1 VVKNLLLIL
10 LIPLS
15 TLGQEYLPF
24 TLENVKWTNGY
35 YSLNTNDP
43 NFYFLQLIDT
53 EIFESSTDTI
63 INGTTYTKIISNSVD
78 QPYAGSLRE
87 EEGKVFMVPPD
98 STSERIL
105 YDFTLTLGDSIL
117 IIDDGHTETILMIVN
132 EISQIEIEGLSHK
145 VIRFDQGGKWIEG
158 IGAEPGLFMS
168 AISNISGGAT
178 YLECFEL
185 NGNQVF
191 SADQSQGCLLSASY
205 GSSNS
210 ETAIFPNPSS
220 GEIQIQGIDGI
231 ASYQLTDPT
240 GRIVREETSGL
251 NLKIDFSDERK
262 GFHLLRIKSEQ
273 GWSTHRLILK

>member
-105 YDFTLTLGDSIL
+105 YDFTLTLGDSIQIYDDFFGTSLL
-117 IIDDGHTETILMIVN
+117 IVTET
-132 EISQIEIEGLSHK
+132 SQIEIEGVSHK

-168 AISNISGGAT
+168 VIGNISGGGS

-185 NGNQVF
+185 DGN
-191 SADQSQGCLLSASY
+191 
-205 GSSNS
+205 
-210 ETAIFPNPSS
+210 
-220 GEIQIQGIDGI
+220 
-231 ASYQLTDPT
+231 
-240 GRIVREETSGL
+240 
-251 NLKIDFSDERK
+251 
-262 GFHLLRIKSEQ
+262 
-273 GWSTHRLILK
+273 